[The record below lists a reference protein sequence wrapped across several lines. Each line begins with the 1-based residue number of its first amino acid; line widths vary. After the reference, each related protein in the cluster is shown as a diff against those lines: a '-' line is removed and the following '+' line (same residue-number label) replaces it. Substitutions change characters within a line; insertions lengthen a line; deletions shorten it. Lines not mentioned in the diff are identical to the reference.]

1 MPRSVSSFLVS
12 RTLAALAHIY
22 DIDMPVADIK
32 AIVSQI
38 NTQGKTLFITQEVVG
53 GVASGPTGSLRPS
66 DYSGIGYVTEYVVL
80 SKGG

>member
-1 MPRSVSSFLVS
+1 
-12 RTLAALAHIY
+12 
-22 DIDMPVADIK
+22 MPVADIE

-66 DYSGIGYVTEYVVL
+66 DYSGIGYVTECVVL
-80 SKGG
+80 FRIGRTLDAVLTQLQVQLPRHS

>member
-1 MPRSVSSFLVS
+1 
-12 RTLAALAHIY
+12 
-22 DIDMPVADIK
+22 MPVADIK

-66 DYSGIGYVTEYVVL
+66 DYSGIGYVTECVVSPETGFMQGVVL
-80 SKGG
+80 TQFQVQFP